1 MQNETYYII
10 YHRQLD
16 AAQNGRCSGKNTA
29 LVDVQKRIVLKLTSL
44 PIPAVLKCRENSR
57 PKYSEF
63 RGFYNTGFSVGHKKR
78 R

>member
-29 LVDVQKRIVLKLTSL
+29 LVDIQKRIVLKLISL
-44 PIPAVLKCRENSR
+44 IAAVLKCRENSR

-63 RGFYNTGFSVGHKKR
+63 RGFYNIGFSVAHKKR

>member
-1 MQNETYYII
+1 MQNETCYII

-29 LVDVQKRIVLKLTSL
+29 LVDIQKRIVLKLISL
-44 PIPAVLKCRENSR
+44 IPAVLKFRENSR

-63 RGFYNTGFSVGHKKR
+63 RGFYNIGFSVGHKKR